1 MVTLANTEIR
11 EAAKRN
17 GVRLWQV
24 AESIGI
30 SDAAFSRKLRR
41 ELPASERERVMT
53 VIEKLA
59 GEGREVS

>member
-24 AESIGI
+24 AEGIGI

-41 ELPASERERVMT
+41 ELLASERERVMT

>member
-24 AESIGI
+24 AEGIGI
-30 SDAAFSRKLRR
+30 SDAAVSRKLRR
-41 ELPASERERVMT
+41 ELSASERERVMT